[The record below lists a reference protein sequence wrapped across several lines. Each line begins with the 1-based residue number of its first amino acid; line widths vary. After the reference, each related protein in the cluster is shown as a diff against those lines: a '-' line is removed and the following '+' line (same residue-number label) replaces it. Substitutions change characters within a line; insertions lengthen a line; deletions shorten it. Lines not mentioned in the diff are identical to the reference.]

1 MTIERKRI
9 CLGIILSL
17 IFISGCVNNKQT
29 TLDDF
34 GIRANSLFLYY
45 NDLEGAANFYSITL
59 GMEVVADYEMA
70 LILRMTAD
78 SYLILVDA
86 ARGMH
91 SADEPKTVAL
101 ALLTDQL
108 DEWYNYLVTQDVE
121 IKYDYKPKEGS
132 PHDGFV
138 IIDPEGYLL
147 EFERFNPHSEN
158 KNFIPLLERNIDFG
172 IESSPA
178 DSLTVGLKIH
188 STITWLY
195 YDDILAMQDFYMG
208 EFGFP
213 MVADQG
219 WTKIHHVSK
228 TGFIGL
234 VDGSRGMHKP
244 TEEKAVNVGFIV
256 DDLQGWMN
264 YVKNEKLFELRE
276 QEISSG
282 PEGKYKAF
290 VGYDPGGYF
299 LEFNS
304 FYPHP
309 ANDKLINFLN
319 TDL

>member
-1 MTIERKRI
+1 MIAERKRI
-9 CLGIILSL
+9 YLGIILGVI
-17 IFISGCVNNKQT
+17 IFSGCVNNKQT

-45 NDLEGAANFYSITL
+45 SDLEGAASFYSITL

-158 KNFIPLLERNIDFG
+158 ENFIPLLERNIEVG
-172 IESSPA
+172 IESSLA
-178 DSLTVGLKIH
+178 DSLPPGLKIH
-188 STITWLY
+188 SSIIWLY

-208 EFGFP
+208 DFGFP

-219 WTKIHHVSK
+219 WTKIHQVSG

-244 TEEKAVNVGFIV
+244 TDKKAVNVGFII
-256 DDLQGWMN
+256 DDLQDWMD
-264 YVKNEKLFELRE
+264 YVKEKKLFELRE
-276 QEISSG
+276 QELGDG
-282 PEGKYKAF
+282 PESKYKAF
-290 VGYDPGGYF
+290 VGYDPGGYY
-299 LEFNS
+299 LEFDR
-304 FYPHP
+304 FYSHP
-309 ANDKLINFLN
+309 DNDLLMKYLEMGK
-319 TDL
+319 